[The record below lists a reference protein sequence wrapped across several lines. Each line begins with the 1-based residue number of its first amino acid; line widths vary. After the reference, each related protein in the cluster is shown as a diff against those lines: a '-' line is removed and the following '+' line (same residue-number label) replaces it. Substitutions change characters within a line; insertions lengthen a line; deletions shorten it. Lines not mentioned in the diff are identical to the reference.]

1 MNKKALVNEIL
12 DLYDTIE
19 GLKSKLSK
27 YENPQQQI
35 IISDDIEETEKSKTI
50 KELENK
56 ANQLLFR
63 DVFNDW
69 ELRYCVKVE
78 VKEDDGEFN
87 FLTFEQWLKALNIN
101 EVINGSYKYL
111 LETLTLNDLKQY
123 FKVGLNDYFNQRV
136 NDKKMEIVRSKKDE

>member
-12 DLYDTIE
+12 DLYDTID

-35 IISDDIEETEKSKTI
+35 INDVEETEKSKTI

-56 ANQLLFR
+56 AKQLLFR

-69 ELRYCVKVE
+69 ELRCYAKVE

-87 FLTFEQWLKALNIN
+87 FLTFEQWLKALNITN
-101 EVINGSYKYL
+101 VINSRYSYL
-111 LETLTLNDLKQY
+111 LETLTINDLKQY
-123 FKVGLNDYFNQRV
+123 FKVELNDYFNQKV
-136 NDKKMEIVRSKKDE
+136 NEKKMEIVRSKKDE

>member
-35 IISDDIEETEKSKTI
+35 IISDDVEEAEKGKTI
-50 KELENK
+50 KELESK
-56 ANQLLFR
+56 AKQLLFR
-63 DVFNDW
+63 NVFNDW
-69 ELRYCVKVE
+69 SLSYYTKVE

-87 FLTFEQWLKALNIN
+87 FLTFEQWLKALDIN
-101 EVINGSYKYL
+101 QTIESSYKYL

-123 FKVGLNDYFNQRV
+123 FKVELNNYFNQRV

>member
-35 IISDDIEETEKSKTI
+35 IISDGVEKTEKSKTI

-56 ANQLLFR
+56 AKQLLFR

-69 ELRYCVKVE
+69 NLSYYTKVE

-87 FLTFEQWLKALNIN
+87 FLTFEQYLKALNIS
-101 EVINGSYKYL
+101 EVINSSYKYL

-123 FKVGLNDYFNQRV
+123 FKVELNNYFNQRV
-136 NDKKMEIVRSKKDE
+136 NEKKMEIVRSKKDE

>member
-12 DLYDTIE
+12 DLYDTID

-35 IISDDIEETEKSKTI
+35 INDVEETKKSKTI

-56 ANQLLFR
+56 AKQLLFR

-69 ELRYCVKVE
+69 KLRYYAIAK
-78 VKEDDGEFN
+78 VKEDDGEFI
-87 FLTFEQWLKALNIN
+87 FLTFEQWLKALNIT
-101 EVINGSYKYL
+101 EVIYSSYSYL
-111 LETLTLNDLKQY
+111 LETLTINDLKQY
-123 FKVGLNDYFNQRV
+123 FKVELNDYFNQKV
-136 NDKKMEIVRSKKDE
+136 NEKKMEIVRSKKDE

>member
-35 IISDDIEETEKSKTI
+35 INGVEETEKSKQI
-50 KELENK
+50 KKLESK
-56 ANQLLFR
+56 AKELLFR
-63 DVFNDW
+63 EVFNDW
-69 ELRYCVKVE
+69 NLGYYAKVE
-78 VKEDDGEFN
+78 VKEDGGEFN
-87 FLTFEQWLKALNIN
+87 FLTFEQWLKALNVN
-101 EVINGSYKYL
+101 EVINSSYKYL
-111 LETLTLNDLKQY
+111 LETFALNDLKQY
-123 FKVGLNDYFNQRV
+123 FKVELNNYFNQRV

>member
-69 ELRYCVKVE
+69 ELRYCAKVE
-78 VKEDDGEFN
+78 VKEDDGDFN

-111 LETLTLNDLKQY
+111 LETLSLNDLKQY